1 MNVDDQGRRAGSSAR
16 EAGNDFRAPEF
27 SELRRRRIVA
37 RSVGITVAGFVA
49 ALAIGIG
56 TVLLTQST
64 GGTPVA
70 VGPDDALTA
79 TIQSAQSTA
88 AIETTTPT
96 LPSRDGVP
104 VGTPVAVGPDDA
116 LTVTIQSAP
125 STTAVETTTT
135 TLPSRDGVPVG
146 LAATLPLE
154 EITASETEM
163 VEGVVRITDRCVTV
177 EAGAGKYKYMAVWP
191 HSFVAANF
199 AAGELIFTDPTSGA
213 ATVIADGDR
222 LVFEGAFFDAIP
234 PDAPSPA
241 PRRVSRIQRYVT
253 PPDPSCDDAS
263 VVLVLGVSSAPEPV
277 TLTLFTLTYQQRGF
291 YTEGSATEFDMI
303 SVGPGFFRSG
313 GKIGPAQGEELLQT
327 ELEPGW
333 YAIRNWQRPCP
344 GPRGFAFEAPTDMCA
359 ARFRVDTEPV
369 TATVTVSLGKACSFA
384 FSGAE
389 AEPTGVGDYGA
400 LTLTFGPPDGVLDCN
415 DNTRVV
421 IDALP
426 AVAAGDTPQEAID
439 VFLGGYAEASGGL
452 VVHTGPETG
461 SLVVD
466 GREVINVTYV
476 QQVGDGW
483 TVHQAVFCP
492 AFAR

>member
-70 VGPDDALTA
+70 VGPDDALT
-79 TIQSAQSTA
+79 
-88 AIETTTPT
+88 
-96 LPSRDGVP
+96 
-104 VGTPVAVGPDDA
+104 
-116 LTVTIQSAP
+116 VTIQSAP
-125 STTAVETTTT
+125 STTAVETTTTTAVETTTT

-234 PDAPSPA
+234 PDAPSP
-241 PRRVSRIQRYVT
+241 RRVSRIQRYVT

-344 GPRGFAFEAPTDMCA
+344 GSCGFAFEAPTDMCA